1 MKTEHEREQLINAIN
16 VLLHQSY
23 DSTLDEIYALLKKI
37 EDEEDEKDLIA
48 YHAAKSDV
56 ENNSLIAWEDMKKEI
71 ANERKKDVA

>member
-16 VLLHQSY
+16 LLLHQAY
-23 DSTLDEIYALLKKI
+23 DSTLEEIYALLKKI
-37 EDEEDEKDLIA
+37 EDEEDENDLRA

-56 ENNSLIAWEDMKKEI
+56 ENNSLIAWDDMKKEI